1 MRQADPTDFLVDG
14 PGASDRVTS
23 AHRTHVLAEGSAG
36 KDVMNYGRLVAA
48 ALAGTVVDAVYGF
61 LVYGMLLAGEFGRYP
76 DVYRPNDASPVFLM
90 CMFCGIFVAMLAA
103 VAIYSKG
110 IESTG
115 GVAEGMRFGAL
126 IGVFVGVLFA
136 SISYG
141 TLNIGRKLT
150 AMMAVVAIPEW
161 ILVGTVIGAVY
172 RSERVRAA

>member
-1 MRQADPTDFLVDG
+1 MLAD
-14 PGASDRVTS
+14 
-23 AHRTHVLAEGSAG
+23 GSAG

-48 ALAGTVVDAVYGF
+48 ALAGTVVDAIYGF

-76 DVYRPNDASPVFLM
+76 YVYRPNDAPPVFLM
-90 CMFCGIFVAMLAA
+90 YMFGGIFVAMLAA
-103 VAIYSKG
+103 VVIYSKG

-115 GVAEGMRFGAL
+115 GAAEGVRFGAL
-126 IGVFVGVLFA
+126 LGVFVGALFP

-150 AMMAVVAIPEW
+150 VMLAVAGFVEW

-172 RSERVRAA
+172 RDGRAPRAST

>member
-1 MRQADPTDFLVDG
+1 
-14 PGASDRVTS
+14 
-23 AHRTHVLAEGSAG
+23 
-36 KDVMNYGRLVAA
+36 MNYGRLVAA

-76 DVYRPNDASPVFLM
+76 DVYRPNDAPPVFLF

-110 IESTG
+110 IEGEG
-115 GVAEGMRFGAL
+115 GAAQGMRFGVL
-126 IGVFVGVLFA
+126 LGVFVGVLFA

-150 AMMAVVAIPEW
+150 VMMAVAGVVEW
-161 ILVGTVIGAVY
+161 ILVGTAIGAVY
-172 RSERVRAA
+172 RGERTSRAA

>member
-1 MRQADPTDFLVDG
+1 
-14 PGASDRVTS
+14 
-23 AHRTHVLAEGSAG
+23 
-36 KDVMNYGRLVAA
+36 MNYGRLVAA

-61 LVYGMLLAGEFGRYP
+61 LVYGMVLAGEFGRYP
-76 DVYRPNDASPVFLM
+76 NVYRPNDAPPVFLM

-115 GVAEGMRFGAL
+115 GAAEGVRFGAL

-141 TLNIGRKLT
+141 TLRIGGKLT
-150 AMMAVVAIPEW
+150 AMIAVAGIVEW
-161 ILVGTVIGAVY
+161 SLVGTVIGAVY
-172 RSERVRAA
+172 RSERAPRAG